1 MCRKVGGPKIRVREA
16 PRGPTW
22 PTSPAHCRVGRS
34 IVSGPCRL
42 LRCGRGGERLPTL
55 AHARPSTV
63 GQGTNCRP
71 VVLPDALRS
80 CSSWMVKHEP
90 GIVGWREWVRLP
102 DLGDFSVKAKVDT
115 GARTSAIHAFDI
127 ESFVRDGQEWVTFE
141 LHPVQH
147 RRNPKVAVEAVI
159 KEHRRV
165 RSSNG
170 TTELRPV
177 ISTTLVVGGT
187 VFPGVMRIWARIIC
201 VLCLRVLV
209 ACTSAPPVTRG
220 EGSAALTVAPSHAAI
235 PSGLRP
241 GGRSTMPLVSGASSK
256 AKKLFLTLNGQACRH
271 AMTLPQL

>member
-1 MCRKVGGPKIRVREA
+1 
-16 PRGPTW
+16 
-22 PTSPAHCRVGRS
+22 
-34 IVSGPCRL
+34 
-42 LRCGRGGERLPTL
+42 
-55 AHARPSTV
+55 
-63 GQGTNCRP
+63 
-71 VVLPDALRS
+71 
-80 CSSWMVKHEP
+80 MVKHEP

-187 VFPGVMRIWARIIC
+187 VF
-201 VLCLRVLV
+201 
-209 ACTSAPPVTRG
+209 SAD
-220 EGSAALTVAPSHAAI
+220 LTLTNRDEM
-235 PSGLRP
+235 GFRMLL
-241 GGRSTMPLVSGASSK
+241 GRSALKRRFLVDPSRSFHRGA
-256 AKKLFLTLNGQACRH
+256 AGI
-271 AMTLPQL
+271 